1 MLVEKRLGKQEHFKH
16 QYLCNSSGICFI
28 PEKLGT
34 YRHIFLLEKLNFF
47 SFVQKNLQMCMSREG
62 LKGTSPDVHERL
74 VITEQAW
81 ALFSFQN
88 CDMLYCISQSFEENL
103 VKKRMSI
110 SRICLGKCFTQQQQ
124 QQPDCVCFNRQ
135 GMLQC
140 RASQHLDDKVTKRH
154 NTPGGKTVVYANRCS
169 HSLLDAPDS
178 LGAERYES

>member
-1 MLVEKRLGKQEHFKH
+1 MGDIQ
-16 QYLCNSSGICFI
+16 
-28 PEKLGT
+28 T
-34 YRHIFLLEKLNFF
+34 YFPSWKTQFFLLCAK
-47 SFVQKNLQMCMSREG
+47 KP
-62 LKGTSPDVHERL
+62 PDVHEPGRFEGNITRCIHERL

-88 CDMLYCISQSFEENL
+88 CDTLYCISQSFEENL

-140 RASQHLDDKVTKRH
+140 RASQHLDDKATKRH